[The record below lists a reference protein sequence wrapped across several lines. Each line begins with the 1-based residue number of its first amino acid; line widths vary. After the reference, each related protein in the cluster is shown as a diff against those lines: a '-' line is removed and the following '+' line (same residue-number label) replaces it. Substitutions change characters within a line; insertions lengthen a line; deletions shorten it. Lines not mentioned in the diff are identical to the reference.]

1 MNSALD
7 RRTFPFFRALARRR
21 PAPVL
26 TAIGAFLLAACDG
39 ATAQEVLAPDVLHP
53 VKQATVFIRVP
64 SFGPPGS
71 ALERTG
77 SGFLVYRR
85 SEIGYVVTNEHVVR
99 DAGTLEGALT
109 VVLNAGCDDERGVPG
124 RVAAR
129 DRETDLA
136 IVRIEANGL
145 PDPLRLASD
154 AEPRETQSVFVVGY
168 PFGRALSLGSGSPA
182 VTVSR
187 ASVSS
192 LRRADDGRL
201 ALIQIDGDINP
212 GNSGGPVVDASG
224 AVLGVAAAHVAH
236 TRIGMA
242 IPAAQVQAMLSGR
255 VKSVEFR
262 PDPARADW
270 FQVRVELIDPLARV
284 RDVTLLTVRA
294 GRLEG
299 MPAWTGEGEPLVPSG
314 MAEQRL
320 RIDGSFAEGMVR
332 FRDPARGAKPIWY
345 YQVRFTDGAGRTRYT
360 RPSELEISSD
370 GKTAREPSAPEAMPP
385 APPSQPAVEAAPS
398 APATDWLGHPDQK
411 TRREAAQA
419 GEPVVTGK
427 PLAGERRTIDDATV
441 TTLNLD
447 AEQLPACLLW
457 SSDGMT
463 FYLLE
468 RGGLLR
474 KISVPELVEERQFLI
489 NKSCTWMD
497 RSAEGLVVAV
507 PGAGQVWVFDP
518 DTLRLQARID
528 LKAARIAPDAVEWVA
543 SAPTLNIAVAIDRSD
558 QACLLGLG
566 SGRVVRSLPR
576 GLVGS
581 PGESVRAHPSSCGA
595 TKLEH
600 PTFTPDGKYLLV
612 LSHDTLHRYR
622 LTGTEF
628 VYEERG
634 PRLNGGL
641 LRLDISPDGLYVAMR
656 AGSESYPGHPAG
668 GMNVAYVYRT
678 TDLQIPVVAVTAPDV
693 WQALGFDRAAGRV
706 YTCTVDGKLAVH
718 APDGTVQKTYSVA
731 GPGERGHQILVAPAG
746 RKLLLLTIK
755 RLYWVEFDEG
765 TAP

>member
-1 MNSALD
+1 MNSALH
-7 RRTFPFFRALARRR
+7 RTTCPFFRALARRR
-21 PAPVL
+21 PAQVL
-26 TAIGAFLLAACDG
+26 PAIGAFLLAVCDG
-39 ATAQEVLAPDVLHP
+39 ATAQEALAADVLHS
-53 VKQATVFIRVP
+53 VTQATLFVRVP
-64 SFGPPGS
+64 SFGPPG
-71 ALERTG
+71 ATLERTG

-85 SEIGYVVTNEHVVR
+85 GEIGYVITNEHVVR

-109 VVLNAGCDDERGVPG
+109 VVLNAGRDDERGVPG
-124 RVAAR
+124 RVVAR

-136 IVRIEANGL
+136 VVRIEAGDL
-145 PDPLRLASD
+145 PDPTLLALD
-154 AEPRETQSVFVVGY
+154 AQLHETQPVFVVGY
-168 PFGRALSLGSGSPA
+168 PFGQALSLGSGSPA
-182 VTVSR
+182 ATVSR

-201 ALIQIDGDINP
+201 VLIQIDGDINP
-212 GNSGGPVVDASG
+212 GNSGGPVVDSNG
-224 AVLGVAAAHVAH
+224 AVLGVAVAHVAH

-242 IPAAQVQAMLSGR
+242 IPAAQVQALLDGR

-262 PDPARADW
+262 PDPARAEW
-270 FQVRVELIDPLARV
+270 FRVRVELIDPLGRI
-284 RDVTLLTVRA
+284 RDLTLLSIWA
-294 GRLEG
+294 GRFEG
-299 MPAWTGEGEPLVPSG
+299 MPAWPGEGDPLAPSG

-320 RIDGSFAEGMVR
+320 RIDGSFADGMVHW
-332 FRDPARGAKPIWY
+332 RDPARGAKPIWY
-345 YQVRFTDGAGRTRYT
+345 YQVRFTDGAGQTRYT
-360 RPSELEISSD
+360 RPAELEISPD
-370 GKTAREPSAPEAMPP
+370 GKTTREPAAPTRVSPSTQSQPAAETSPP
-385 APPSQPAVEAAPS
+385 APPD
-398 APATDWLGHPDQK
+398 DWLGHPDQK

-427 PLAGERRTIDDATV
+427 PLAGERRTIDDARV
-441 TTLNLD
+441 TTLSLD
-447 AEQLPACLLW
+447 AEQAPPCLLW
-457 SSDGMT
+457 SSDGKS

-474 KISVPELVEERQFLI
+474 KISVPELVDERQFLI

-507 PGAGQVWVFDP
+507 PGAGQVWVFDA
-518 DTLRLQARID
+518 DTLGVKARID
-528 LKAARIAPDAVEWVA
+528 LKAARMAPNAVEWVA

-566 SGRVVRSLPR
+566 SGRVVRSLLR
-576 GLVGS
+576 ALMES
-581 PGESVRAHPSSCGA
+581 PGASVRAHPSSFDA

-600 PTFTPDGKYLLV
+600 PAFTPDGKYLLV
-612 LSHDTLHRYR
+612 VSHDTLHRYH

-634 PRLNGGL
+634 PRLNGGS

-668 GMNVAYVYRT
+668 GMNVAYIYRT

-718 APDGTVQKTYSVA
+718 AADGTVEKAYSVA
-731 GPGERGHQILVAPAG
+731 GPGERGHQILVAPTG
-746 RKLLLLTIK
+746 RKLLLTI
-755 RLYWVEFDEG
+755 
-765 TAP
+765 TN